1 MLRDRFRILAAMAA
15 LAAILAAGG
24 LSSRAQ
30 PAQPSHPWLVKSPLS
45 ASFQMARAINAGILR
60 PSTGGEAIQPPAL
73 KCKPRPCALPNVR
86 ASRGPQPV
94 NQTPM
99 AVDPNAGNL
108 LTAGNDYNCP
118 SLQGYYISVS
128 GGASWSRSC
137 GTVASGSTG
146 GGGQPI
152 VGWDL
157 NEVAYRGGADMFSQ
171 STSGIVVDKSTDL
184 GATWSTPVIAARVF
198 GLLMDKP
205 WMEIDNNLASP
216 FKNTIYVSA
225 TEVTNNNSN
234 SRIAVTHSSDG
245 GATWSLVNVD
255 TLQIFP
261 KVDQFSDLAIT
272 DDGTVYVSWMRC
284 TASGPTND
292 CGGTTASMWFSKSTN
307 QGVTWSAPTMINN
320 VDLAPDDCGAF
331 YGCLPNTSIP
341 VSNVPVIAVDNSA
354 SPTHGNLYVIEYTWR
369 GFYMKTQVTVSSNG
383 GSVWG
388 SPIRVTPSSDTHDQ
402 FFAWINVASNGTVGV
417 SFLDRRNDQ
426 ANIDYDAF
434 SASSTNGGA
443 SYQDLQLSNVTSN
456 PLNDGFGGSF
466 LGESTGNGWGA
477 GAKHM
482 FAAWPDTRLGESQ
495 DEVGGLMP

>member
-1 MLRDRFRILAAMAA
+1 MAA
-15 LAAILAAGG
+15 LAAVLAASG

-30 PAQPSHPWLVKSPLS
+30 SAQPSHPWLEKSPLS

-60 PSTGGEAIQPPAL
+60 PSPGGEAIEPPAL

-108 LTAGNDYNCP
+108 LTAGNDYNCT
-118 SLQGYYISVS
+118 SQQGYYISVS
-128 GGASWSRSC
+128 GGASWSRTC
-137 GTVASGSTG
+137 GTLATGSSG

-171 STSGIVVDKSTDL
+171 STSAIVVDKSTDL

-198 GLLMDKP
+198 GLFMDKP

-255 TLQIFP
+255 TLQIRP
-261 KVDQFSDLAIT
+261 KVDQFSDLAIA

-284 TASGPTND
+284 TANGPTND
-292 CGGTTASMWFSKSTN
+292 CGGTTATMWFSKSIN
-307 QGVTWSAPTMINN
+307 QGATWSAPTMINN
-320 VDLAPDDCGAF
+320 VDLAPDNCGGF

-341 VSNVPVIAVDNSA
+341 VSDVPVIAVDNSA
-354 SPTHGNLYVIEYTWR
+354 TQTHGNLYVIEYTWR

-434 SASSTNGGA
+434 SAYSTNGGA
-443 SYQDLQLSNVTSN
+443 SYQDLQLSTASSN
-456 PLNDGFGGSF
+456 PFNDGFGGSF

-482 FAAWPDTRLGESQ
+482 FAAWPDTRTGTSSQ